1 MSESLLGSQCREAL
15 ISVRL
20 VVVDHYQASPQPG
33 LDPLV
38 SQFTGYNIK
47 KVPIIR
53 IFGSSPAGQRVC
65 LHLHGVFPYFYVPLP
80 PNEDEGFVYR
90 LAASLNKAINLSL
103 NQAQAKIEHVYKAVK
118 VKLITAPDCIEYY
131 CH

>member
-1 MSESLLGSQCREAL
+1 MSESLLASQCREAL

-38 SQFTGYNIK
+38 SQLTGYNIK

-53 IFGSSPAGQRVC
+53 IFGSSPADQRVC

-80 PNEDEGFVYR
+80 PGEDEGFLYR
-90 LAASLNKAINLSL
+90 LSASLNKAINLSL

-118 VKLITAPDCIEYY
+118 VGICSHSPRLYY
-131 CH
+131 FY